1 METLT
6 RKGKKIISALWSLIA
21 TFGRLAVQ
29 GWLVCQLSSSVG
41 SLTSFHNHK
50 EKGFEMFN
58 RFQSSYHF
66 PCCFDLCLA
75 NLYLVPSKLPHMLQT
90 WRRPVKCFASMCRF
104 MSPILSSFPHSLQI
118 RFLSFRFLCP
128 GLVGRKFS
136 LNSIM
141 VAIFSSSCS
150 IWSL

>member
-6 RKGKKIISALWSLIA
+6 RKGKKIISALCSLIA
-21 TFGRLAVQ
+21 TFGCPRLISLPAFLFCWV
-29 GWLVCQLSSSVG
+29 
-41 SLTSFHNHK
+41 LTSFHNHK

-58 RFQSSYHF
+58 RFQRSYHF

-118 RFLSFRFLCP
+118 RFLSFRFLWP